1 MQTLPDNDSDKKDH
15 PAPGK
20 VLHAIGLMSG
30 TSMDGIDVAVID
42 TDGTRVYKRGAF
54 ATYPYVPAL
63 RKQLAAMAGHKPE
76 ADDNVADVV
85 RDVTDAHADAV
96 EDFCARAGLD
106 LEDIDGVFQ
115 GDRIAYDVVFEIL
128 LQLVH

>member
-63 RKQLAAMAGHKPE
+63 RRSSPPWPGTSLKPM
-76 ADDNVADVV
+76 
-85 RDVTDAHADAV
+85 TMSPTWS
-96 EDFCARAGLD
+96 GT
-106 LEDIDGVFQ
+106 
-115 GDRIAYDVVFEIL
+115 
-128 LQLVH
+128 